1 MYRLK
6 QELNQVPLVSGD
18 SCSATPKDN
27 RDFDSVASVNFFLD
41 DTGVLVDGGVD
52 LSQRPPRAVADRLV
66 DCYFQIVHPTFPIV
80 GKVIFLRQYRK
91 YYSNALVIPGKRWL
105 AILNLMFA
113 LATKYSQLVHEGT
126 EEDILDSH
134 SVYFS
139 RAWELGL
146 SDAALLDHP
155 NLQQVQVEG
164 LASFYFLSVGQI
176 NRYVLSSPPTCYT
189 RKLGLILHYF
199 I

>member
-6 QELNQVPLVSGD
+6 QELNQVPPVPGD
-18 SCSATPKDN
+18 SCSTTPKDN
-27 RDFDSVASVNFFLD
+27 RDFDSVATVNYFLD
-41 DTGVLVDGGVD
+41 DIGILVNSDVD
-52 LSQRPPRAVADRLV
+52 LSQRPTRAVADQLLDR
-66 DCYFQIVHPTFPIV
+66 YFQIVQPTFPVI
-80 GKVIFLRQYRK
+80 GKLIYLSQYRK
-91 YYSNALVIPGKRWL
+91 YYSNALVFPGKRWL

-113 LATKYSQLVHEGT
+113 LAAKYSELAQEDT
-126 EEDILDSH
+126 EDTLGSH

-139 RAWELGL
+139 RAWGL
-146 SDAALLDHP
+146 SVSDAALLDHP

-164 LASFYFLSVGQI
+164 LTSFYLLSVGQI

-189 RKLGLILHYF
+189 SKLGLILHFF